1 MALRQLD
8 IILAAGPSEVE
19 VGVIG
24 MAAAAAVA
32 GPHFLTTVI
41 LFVDGVA
48 RVMDGG
54 IATVNETVRGTETVI
69 ANANACW
76 KFETANETENAI
88 ESGTEISGIVRGIE
102 KYLTVEQNDS
112 NVERSQSDAS
122 NVTTVIVTA
131 KGIGIS
137 WTVVTVRETV
147 KY

>member
-69 ANANACW
+69 ANACW

>member
-24 MAAAAAVA
+24 TVDAAAVVA
-32 GPHFLTTVI
+32 PHFWMTVI
-41 LFVDGVA
+41 LSADGVA

-54 IATVNETVRGTETVI
+54 IATVNETVRGIETVI
-69 ANANACW
+69 ANACW
-76 KFETANETENAI
+76 RFETANGTENAI
-88 ESGTEISGIVRGIE
+88 ENAIEISGIVRGIE
-102 KYLTVEQNDS
+102 KYLTAEQNDL
-112 NVERSQSDAS
+112 NDERSRSDAS
-122 NVTTVIVTA
+122 NATTVIVTA
-131 KGIGIS
+131 KGIGIF

>member
-48 RVMDGG
+48 RGMDGG

-69 ANANACW
+69 ANANANACW

-131 KGIGIS
+131 KGIGIF
-137 WTVVTVRETV
+137 
-147 KY
+147 